1 MSLALIKSRCAVPAV
16 ALALSVVIPA
26 FSEDWQPIAP
36 EELKMTSEPM
46 APGASAVYLYRQVD
60 RDDTAFREY
69 SYFRIKILTEEG
81 RKYGDIQI
89 PFVKGYGNIR
99 DLRARTI
106 HADGTIINFD
116 GKIFEKTIVKARGLK
131 FLAKTFTL
139 PNVDV
144 GSVVEVRYLRQE
156 PEFLLNSGW
165 ILSEELFTKH
175 AKFSLKKADRLA
187 MRWTWPLGL
196 PPGTENP
203 KMEKNII
210 RLETHNVPAFVVE
223 DYMPPQNQMKYR
235 VDFIYS
241 LGFERD
247 ADVFWKREATSRYR
261 ALEAFLDKPK
271 AMEAAVSE
279 VVGPND
285 ATEVKLQKLYARV
298 QQIRNLSFER
308 TTTAQEQHRDKIE
321 SVRTVGDVWKHG
333 YGTAAE
339 LTWLFL
345 ALVRAAGFEAYP
357 VLISTRDE
365 YFFEPKLMHRYE
377 LNSNTVLVKL
387 DGKDLYFSPG
397 VEFAPYGV
405 LPWQETAVW
414 GLRLD
419 KDGGTWGKTP
429 LPGASESRIERKAIL
444 RVTNDEGDLEGK
456 LTVTF
461 NGITAL
467 WRRTTEREEDDAAR
481 RKFLEDEVKEC
492 ISAEAEVD
500 LTNKPDWNASSPT
513 LVAEFHL
520 KVPAWVSAAG
530 RRRLV
535 SVGLFGKEEKHLF
548 EHIQRVHPIYFHF
561 PFQFLDDVTVD
572 LPPGWQIGSLP
583 AAQNVGGKLINYSMT
598 ADSKSNTPH
607 WTRQLTIDTLLLQ
620 PSYYQSLREFYQAV
634 RAADEQQIVLQPQ

>member
-1 MSLALIKSRCAVPAV
+1 MSLARIKSRCVVPAV

-26 FSEDWQPIAP
+26 FAEDWQPIDP
-36 EELKMTSEPM
+36 EELKMTSEPL
-46 APGASAVYLYRQVD
+46 APGASAIYLYRQVD

-69 SYFRIKILTEEG
+69 SYFRIKILTEQG

-89 PFVKGYGNIR
+89 PFVKGYGNVR

-139 PNVDV
+139 PDVDV
-144 GSVVEVRYLRQE
+144 GSIVEVRYLRQE

-187 MRWTWPLGL
+187 MQWTWPLGL
-196 PPGTENP
+196 PPGTESP
-203 KMEKNII
+203 KAEKNII

-241 LGFERD
+241 LSFERD
-247 ADVFWKREATSRYR
+247 ADVFWKQEATSRYL

-271 AMEAAVSE
+271 AMEAAISE

-285 ATEVKLQKLYARV
+285 TTEVKLRKVYARV

-308 TTTAQEQHRDKIE
+308 TKTAQEQHREKIE
-321 SVRTVGDVWKHG
+321 SVRTVEDTWKHG
-333 YGTAAE
+333 YGTATE
-339 LTWLFL
+339 LTLLFL

-377 LNSNTVLVKL
+377 LNSNAVLVKL
-387 DGKDLYFSPG
+387 NGKDLYFSPG

-461 NGITAL
+461 NGIPAL

-481 RKFLEDEVKEC
+481 KKFLEDEVKEF
-492 ISAEAEVD
+492 IPAEAEVD
-500 LTNKPDWNASSPT
+500 LTNKPDWNASSST

-530 RRRLV
+530 HRRLV

-583 AAQNVGGKLINYSMT
+583 AAQNTGGKLINYSMT
-598 ADSKSNTPH
+598 ADSKSGTPH

-620 PSYYQSLREFYQAV
+620 PNYYQSLREFYQAV